1 MDVELRYQPDSAIA
15 QITLEPEE
23 NLYAQAGCM
32 VAMSANMEAST
43 TLRQGKG
50 GGFFGGI
57 RNFFGGIKRMFAGES
72 LFLSQFTCTGEEG
85 QIFLAPK
92 LIGDLITHE
101 LSGEELVVQA
111 NSYLASSENIDLDVG
126 VQGLK
131 SLFSGESIFWLS
143 LSGEGTVLL
152 TSFGGIYEIPV
163 DGEYIVD
170 TGHIVAFERS
180 LDFQVTKAGSSWIGS
195 LLGIGGEGLVCR
207 FEGQG
212 KVYCQTHNNMTF
224 GYMVGSRL
232 PPRRK

>member
-1 MDVELRYQPDSAIA
+1 MNVEIHCQPESAIA
-15 QITLEPEE
+15 QVTLNSQE

-32 VAMSANMEAST
+32 VSMTANIEANT
-43 TLRQGKG
+43 TLRKGKG
-50 GGFFGGI
+50 GGIFGGV
-57 RNFFGGIKRMFAGES
+57 KRMLAGES
-72 LFLSQFTCTGEEG
+72 LFLSQFTCNGSEG
-85 QIFLAPK
+85 QIYLAPK
-92 LIGDLITHE
+92 LIGDLMVYE

-111 NSYLASSENIDLDVG
+111 TSYLASSEDVVLDMG
-126 VQGLK
+126 FQGLK
-131 SLFSGESIFWLS
+131 SFFSGESIFWLS

-163 DGEYIVD
+163 DGKYIVD

-212 KVYCQTHNNMTF
+212 KVYCQTHNNGAF
-224 GYMVGSRL
+224 GHMVGSQL
-232 PPRRK
+232 PTK

>member
-1 MDVELRYQPDSAIA
+1 MNVEIRCQPDSAIA
-15 QITLEPEE
+15 QVTLHSQE

-32 VAMSANMEAST
+32 VSMTSNIEADT
-43 TLRQGKG
+43 TLRKGKG
-50 GGFFGGI
+50 GGI
-57 RNFFGGIKRMFAGES
+57 FGGIKRMLAGES
-72 LFLSQFTCTGEEG
+72 LFLSQFTCNGREG
-85 QIFLAPK
+85 KIFLAPK
-92 LIGDLITHE
+92 LIGDLMVYE

-111 NSYLASSENIDLDVG
+111 SSYLASSENVVLDVG
-126 VQGLK
+126 FQGLK
-131 SLFSGESIFWLS
+131 SFFSGESIFWLS

-163 DGEYIVD
+163 DGKYIVD

-212 KVYCQTHNNMTF
+212 KVYCQTHNNGAF
-224 GYMVGSRL
+224 GYMVGSQL
-232 PPRRK
+232 SGK